1 MSSFENVLVVLDGR
15 AVSEP
20 IVGWVR
26 RLCRVSGGR
35 VRLLVVR
42 SPEKNLWA
50 GSRQV
55 AFAAQLED
63 ATRLESLAC
72 LRGVATRLEGTGI
85 RVVPEVRFGSPVDV
99 VMDAAR
105 DSGARLVALASV
117 PRTDGDDPL
126 ARLARDLLHRAPI
139 PVLVA
144 RARDQRAA

>member
-1 MSSFENVLVVLDGR
+1 MGMFENILVVLDGR

-26 RLCRVSGGR
+26 RLCRASGGR

-55 AFAAQLED
+55 AFGAQVED
-63 ATRLESLAC
+63 ATRLESLAY
-72 LRGVATRLEGTGI
+72 LHGVATRLEGTGLH
-85 RVVPEVRFGSPVDV
+85 VAPEVRFGAPIDA
-99 VMDAAR
+99 VMDAVR